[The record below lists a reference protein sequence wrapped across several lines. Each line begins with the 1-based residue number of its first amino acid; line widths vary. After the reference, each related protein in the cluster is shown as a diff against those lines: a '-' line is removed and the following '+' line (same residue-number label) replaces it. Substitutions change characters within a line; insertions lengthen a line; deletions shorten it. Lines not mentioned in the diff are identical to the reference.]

1 MSFVPLGVSTTAR
14 FMSTQQDPKYPKRK
28 TENQKFVNHK
38 PAQKALL
45 KSNYFSKK
53 LLPNF

>member
-1 MSFVPLGVSTTAR
+1 MSFVLLGVSTTAR
-14 FMSTQQDPKYPKRK
+14 FMSTQQDPKYSKRK

-53 LLPNF
+53 LLLNF